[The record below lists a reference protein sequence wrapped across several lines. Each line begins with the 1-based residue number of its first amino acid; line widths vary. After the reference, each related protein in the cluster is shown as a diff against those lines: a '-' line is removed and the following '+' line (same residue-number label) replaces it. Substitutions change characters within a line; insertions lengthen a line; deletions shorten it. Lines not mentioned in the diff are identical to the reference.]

1 MQNINTTVK
10 VIFIFLILIILD
22 TDSIAQGCVAIR
34 QMSCGSSAGLDHNN
48 ELFTRNQGKFQVN
61 LGYRYFKSFRHF
73 RGSHEETERVAN
85 GTEVINL
92 SHNLDLGLSYLAT
105 KRLTLSV
112 GLPIIFNDRSS
123 LYEHY
128 GNSITANPT
137 QARFHTYSQGLGDM
151 RISGSYWL
159 INPDSMPS
167 GNIAIG
173 LGVKLPTG
181 NPGAVDDFHKLVD
194 GADVISERPVDQSI
208 QLGDGGVGFSVE
220 VQGYK
225 AIANATTIYYN
236 GFYLINPREVNDV
249 ARIPGVTPNENT
261 GYFSVADQFAL
272 RTGVSQGLNGIAK
285 GFSVMLGGRAEGIPS
300 SDLIGGSKGF
310 RRPGYV
316 ISIEPGIAYMNRG
329 TSIMLNVPFALYRN
343 RIKSYADKLDETG
356 KAHGDAAFADYLISL
371 SLGHWF

>member
-1 MQNINTTVK
+1 MQNIKTPIKVLFIYLLLTT
-10 VIFIFLILIILD
+10 FGAE
-22 TDSIAQGCVAIR
+22 SYSQGCVAIR
-34 QMSCGSSAGLDHNN
+34 QMSCGSAAGLDHNN
-48 ELFTRNQGKFQVN
+48 ELFTRNQGKFQVS

-73 RGSHEETERVAN
+73 RGSHEEKERVEN

-92 SHNLDLGLSYLAT
+92 SHNLDLGLSYLT
-105 KRLTLSV
+105 TNRLTLSV
-112 GLPIIFNDRSS
+112 GLPIIYNDRSS
-123 LYEHY
+123 LYEHF

-137 QARFHTYSQGLGDM
+137 QARFHTYSQGIGDM
-151 RISGSYWL
+151 RITGSYWL

-181 NPGAVDDFHKLVD
+181 NPGVVDNFHKLVD
-194 GADVISERPVDQSI
+194 GAEVISERPVDQSI
-208 QLGDGGVGFSVE
+208 QLGDGGVGFSLE

-225 AIANATTIYYN
+225 AIANSTTIYYN

-249 ARIPGVTPNENT
+249 ARVPGVTPNENT

-272 RTGVSQGLNGIAK
+272 PTGVSQGLNGVAK

-316 ISIEPGIAYMNRG
+316 VSVEPGIAYMNRG
-329 TSIMLNVPFALYRN
+329 TSIMLNVECAYCFVSKQN
-343 RIKSYADKLDETG
+343 KKLC
-356 KAHGDAAFADYLISL
+356 
-371 SLGHWF
+371 